1 MAEVFLAV
9 RKGGSDT
16 RYVLKR
22 ILPHLESKKDF
33 VQMFIDEA
41 RLTRMFDHPNLVRV
55 EDFGQAQGVH
65 FIVMEY
71 VDGVPFSSLLK
82 RAGGPLSYEVG
93 SWLIAQIC
101 LALDYVH
108 GQHDAE
114 GQPLRIIHR
123 DVSPDNILLSRYG
136 DVKLSDFGIA
146 KARIQL
152 TRTRPGQI
160 KGKFAYMSP
169 EQSLQGDLDHRSDI
183 FSAGLV
189 LYEATTGRRVFNQQ
203 LDVDVLHAL
212 STRDYTPPDQ
222 AREGYPPE
230 LAQIVNKA
238 LSWDPDSRFQRAGE
252 LAEALLSSSGDKDY
266 GSHLASLVAS
276 ISSSAPDE
284 GLSAPVTQGAS
295 DSVDSD
301 VQTAVWNDARPP
313 APRDTVEQSMPDASD
328 KTQEEIYGPDLTLGD
343 TASLT
348 TPFGVEA
355 VQYEDTLPAARAH
368 GTGPLAEVS
377 AELEEEQ
384 TEREIQPAEPGTA
397 PEEERTKREIPLKS
411 EQASPP
417 LTQSI
422 SGQISTSAAK
432 SSEGRSNEAAPAD
445 PNATDAQPVLDPDQ
459 AAFLVADVITRKQ
472 EPRPTGSVYLDDSE
486 DRFLALEGFPWGW
499 VIVGL
504 AALTLLFTLLV
515 SC

>member
-1 MAEVFLAV
+1 MAEVFLAI
-9 RKGGSDT
+9 RQGGSNT

-41 RLTRMFDHPNLVRV
+41 RLTRIFDHPNLVRV
-55 EDFGQAQGVH
+55 EDFGQAEGVH

-71 VDGVPFSSLLK
+71 VDGVPFSSLIK
-82 RAGGPLSYEVG
+82 HAGTISHEIG

-101 LALDYVH
+101 SALAYVH
-108 GQHDAE
+108 EQRDAE
-114 GQPLRIIHR
+114 GQPLWVIHR

-169 EQSLQGDLDHRSDI
+169 EQSLEGDLDHRSDI
-183 FSAGLV
+183 FAAGLV

-212 STRDYTPPDQ
+212 ATQQYTPPDKVC
-222 AREGYPPE
+222 ADYPAE
-230 LAQIVNKA
+230 LTKIVNKA
-238 LSWDPDSRFQRAGE
+238 LSWDPDARYQRAGE
-252 LAEALLSSSGDKDY
+252 FADSLRAFVSHKDH
-266 GSHLASLVAS
+266 GPHLASLVAN
-276 ISSSAPDE
+276 ISSSAPEE
-284 GLSAPVTQGAS
+284 GLDAPVTQGAS
-295 DSVDSD
+295 DSIDSD
-301 VQTAVWNDARPP
+301 VRTGVWHDARPP
-313 APRDTVEQSMPDASD
+313 APRDTL
-328 KTQEEIYGPDLTLGD
+328 EEKIPGGVKSARDTYGPDLLAND
-343 TASLT
+343 TGSLT

-355 VQYEDTLPAARAH
+355 IDDDGIPTPRARS
-368 GTGPLAEVS
+368 TGPLERVS
-377 AELEEEQ
+377 SDDAKL
-384 TEREIQPAEPGTA
+384 ATA
-397 PEEERTKREIPLKS
+397 T
-411 EQASPP
+411 PP
-417 LTQSI
+417 DKI
-422 SGQISTSAAK
+422 SGEISDSQERVREDTSNPGEKNSDETSLQLDAD
-432 SSEGRSNEAAPAD
+432 EAH
-445 PNATDAQPVLDPDQ
+445 
-459 AAFLVADVITRKQ
+459 FLVAEVITRVP
-472 EPRPTGSVYLDDSE
+472 EARPTGSVYLDDE

-504 AALTLLFTLLV
+504 LALTLLGTLLI